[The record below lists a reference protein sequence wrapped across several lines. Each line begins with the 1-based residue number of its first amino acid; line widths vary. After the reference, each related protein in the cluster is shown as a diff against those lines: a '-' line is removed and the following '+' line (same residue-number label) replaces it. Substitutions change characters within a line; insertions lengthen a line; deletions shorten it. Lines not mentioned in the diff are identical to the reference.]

1 MLACAPKSL
10 KTEEK
15 ATVLCAALLKIKS
28 NRPKTLVNII
38 MTTTISTYLS
48 TAKIAA
54 SSHLLSYHSTLEG
67 TVFVSGPMILIT
79 ALF

>member
-1 MLACAPKSL
+1 
-10 KTEEK
+10 
-15 ATVLCAALLKIKS
+15 
-28 NRPKTLVNII
+28 
-38 MTTTISTYLS
+38 MTTTISTYLP